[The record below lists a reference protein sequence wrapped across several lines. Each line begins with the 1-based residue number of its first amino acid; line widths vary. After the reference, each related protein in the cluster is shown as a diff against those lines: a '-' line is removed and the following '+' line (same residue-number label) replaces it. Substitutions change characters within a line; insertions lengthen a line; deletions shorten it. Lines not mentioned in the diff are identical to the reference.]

1 MVSAQRVGLIGLGAI
16 GSIYARH
23 LLAAKG
29 ALAVYDV
36 DADRV
41 AAATA
46 AGATGCASPAALAA
60 TSDVVV
66 LALSD
71 PAAVAAVLE
80 GEDGVLSGS
89 RAGELVVDLSTI
101 DPPSCRRFHAAARE
115 RGVGYVEAPV
125 SGGEPGGAG
134 TEGARAAS
142 LSFMVGGEHA
152 DFERAKPVMSLLGK
166 RFFYLGPAGAG
177 ATVKLIS
184 NHIAGLNN
192 LVCAEAFVL
201 AAAAGVAPETL
212 FEVFDGTDAKSFWMS
227 HYLAPRV
234 RARDFEPGF
243 SVDLQHKDHRLAGE
257 LGRALGVPLPLND
270 LALELYG
277 EMRAAG
283 RGGRDLVDAVT
294 FRGER
299 AGADIYAPRHRN
311 GKR

>member
-1 MVSAQRVGLIGLGAI
+1 M
-16 GSIYARH
+16 
-23 LLAAKG
+23 
-29 ALAVYDV
+29 
-36 DADRV
+36 
-41 AAATA
+41 
-46 AGATGCASPAALAA
+46 
-60 TSDVVV
+60 

-80 GEDGVLSGS
+80 GTDGVLSGS
-89 RAGELVVDLSTI
+89 SSGGLVVDLSTI
-101 DPPSCRRFHAAARE
+101 DPPSCRRFHAASRQ

-125 SGGEPGGAG
+125 SGGEAGGAG
-134 TEGARAAS
+134 TDGARAAN
-142 LSFMVGGEHA
+142 LSFMVGGELA
-152 DFERAKPVMSLLGK
+152 DFERAKPVLSLLGK
-166 RFFYLGPAGAG
+166 RFFHLGPAGAG

-227 HYLAPRV
+227 HYFAPRV

-243 SVDLQHKDHRLAGE
+243 SVDLQHKDHRLAGD
-257 LGRALGVPLPLND
+257 LGRGLRVPLPLND

-283 RGGRDLVDAVT
+283 RGGRDLVDAVA

-299 AGADIYAPRHRN
+299 AGADIYAPRDRN
-311 GKR
+311 RNRRTGP